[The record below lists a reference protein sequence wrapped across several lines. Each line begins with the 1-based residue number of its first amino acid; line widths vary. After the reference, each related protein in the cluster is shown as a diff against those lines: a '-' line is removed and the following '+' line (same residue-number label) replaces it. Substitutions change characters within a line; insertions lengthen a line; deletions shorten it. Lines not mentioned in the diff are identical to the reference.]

1 MSTLSVEHDIENIP
15 KPIVEKL
22 RSVVRRA
29 RIVTITRG
37 CLAILSTAILAMLV
51 GMAIDSSFTIFS
63 VAVRASIS
71 IGLLAFVV
79 VSAFYFLLLPL
90 TRSYDLT
97 GIARIIESRH
107 PELKERLSSAVQ
119 LLSSKESNDML
130 GSEALISAV
139 AEQAVGQV
147 GSVSPSK
154 EFSFAAAKTF
164 LIIALVS
171 GCFLGALFA
180 FWPSATTRLFSRVI
194 APFANIGNVHAQDI
208 VVIPGDIVVAEG
220 GAVRVEITVADQ
232 RVSSA
237 KFLRRAATD
246 SGDSN
251 RRETAE
257 RMKSLSVDA
266 EGNPRFFLSIP
277 AVTEPFQYRIHVGG
291 AVTRHFKVDVVPRP
305 AVEGFEIAYQY
316 PQYIKRDPFTEKTP
330 VGNIKGPMGSTVT
343 VVAHVNTPLKSA
355 QVALSGL
362 PPVEAEVHTDAEGKS
377 FCRWQIVLSEDFV
390 AGRTWTFQLKDDNG
404 FQNWPSEYTIKSI
417 TDKPPIIEIVKP
429 TELRQRMKWTDTLP
443 IQYRVEDDHGINKVE
458 LVAIID
464 GGDEISRKLA
474 ASEGTQYFQSI
485 TNVSLASLANRRA
498 KKISLMLRVQDGLPF
513 DQQGPQI
520 GISETITI
528 DIDETAETFF
538 EKTAAADYA
547 GIREVLLNVLE
558 DLQDSEKATQDL
570 SSLVKTD
577 DRLPEPALQQI
588 DDSRDSSAAAQ
599 TKLDELG
606 EVLPETS
613 FASLTDEVMDLA
625 ATDIAS
631 IREKAGLIKL
641 NDDADRRANLA
652 TEAADHVAVSVERT
666 KKLIQDLD
674 ALWEKIQKIA
684 ELKNLAAEQNEI
696 AAELSKTDMPET
708 PGLPLD
714 TMQAEILEDIL
725 EQLTESPEA
734 INNFIEEKQQEAE
747 DLAAAAQEL
756 AEKQE
761 DLAELTAE
769 SNDSKLDPEE
779 IREKIA
785 EAIAK
790 QQEEIAKEAAA
801 LDEEIEDANR
811 AGEDDQSELES
822 KPNDVSDNIE
832 KGDLTEAEQDA
843 EAAAENFQEAA
854 DALANGDDVPETDPE
869 QGDPEQGDPEQ
880 GDPKQGDPKQGD
892 PEQGDPKQ
900 GDPKQGDPKQGD
912 PKQGDPKQGEPQQ
925 GDPKQGDPE
934 QGDPKQ
940 GDPKQGDPKQGDP
953 EQGDPKQ
960 GDPKQGDPKQGD
972 PKQGDPEQG
981 DPQNGD
987 PEQGDPQLD
996 QELAEKAAD
1005 LAVRQEEV
1013 AEQLEALN
1021 DGNLDKALEL
1031 LQKAVAEDT
1040 EEVARQAESVANL
1053 VDLLSPNENQNAE
1066 NAVNE
1071 LNKAVEESRKAESE
1085 LGEAQQPADEPAQG
1099 EPAQGEPAQGEP
1111 AQGEPAQG
1119 EPAQGEPAQ
1128 GEPAQGEPAQGE
1140 PAQGEPAQGEPAQ
1153 GEPAQ
1158 GEPAQG
1164 EPAQGE
1170 PAQGEPAQE
1179 ASAEPSIATENSN
1192 KSEAMQSQAEAAEAL
1207 QEAAQA
1213 LEELAN
1219 DLSDL
1224 ADNAAQAE
1232 GDTAIGAPISEA
1244 TAAALAD
1251 ALEAASDA
1259 NAALASSESSGEAS
1273 AANSDTAQPAEAS
1286 GQQAAEAAAASSQQ
1300 AADAL
1305 AEAADAAATDAGVP
1319 TDASKA
1325 AEAMSGSEPAAGNA
1339 PPSPSSSP
1347 SSKGPPGK
1355 SPGKS
1360 PSPGQPGESNQPSQS
1375 DQRTDGK
1382 KGNEGGTSIN
1392 ELQQDL
1398 KEYGISAADWSRLPG
1413 KLKNKIRQ
1421 AETDGVPA
1429 EYRAMVKRYFRE
1441 LARRSSKK

>member
-869 QGDPEQGDPEQ
+869 QGDP
-880 GDPKQGDPKQGD
+880 KQGE

-912 PKQGDPKQGEPQQ
+912 PKQGDPKQG
-925 GDPKQGDPE
+925 DSKQGDS
-934 QGDPKQ
+934 
-940 GDPKQGDPKQGDP
+940 KQGDP

-1085 LGEAQQPADEPAQG
+1085 LGEAQQPAD
-1099 EPAQGEPAQGEP
+1099 
-1111 AQGEPAQG
+1111 
-1119 EPAQGEPAQ
+1119 
-1128 GEPAQGEPAQGE
+1128 
-1140 PAQGEPAQGEPAQ
+1140 EPAQGEPAQ